1 MTNLFNFLLLGLGA
15 PTVSSNIGL
24 ISNISNSS
32 AFANQENNPP
42 VEIKIEDGK
51 LLYERRWFHR
61 GQPVFVEGKDIPRFP
76 GIISGISNE
85 IVRFFLLFFFVLI
98 FINFFIFLVRSAL
111 KK

>member
-1 MTNLFNFLLLGLGA
+1 MKLTKNLFNFFFWLGA
-15 PTVSSNIGL
+15 ITVASNIGS
-24 ISNISNSS
+24 ISNNPNSS

-85 IVRFFLLFFFVLI
+85 IVSFFLKL
-98 FINFFIFLVRSAL
+98 
-111 KK
+111 